1 MITYMI
7 IHKTKAFIITKQF
20 LICGDQLLLFPVF
33 LTNIDGLGASL
44 AAQQQR
50 IYLPLQTWV

>member
-20 LICGDQLLLFPVF
+20 LIWGDQLS
-33 LTNIDGLGASL
+33 ASVPCFSNK
-44 AAQQQR
+44 
-50 IYLPLQTWV
+50 Y